1 MTLTKRATA
10 RRSWTAR
17 WITTTQAEELTGYSR
32 AYLRRLAGQQRVP
45 AQKVG
50 RDWLLHRDSLLAH
63 KVRMQALGDQ
73 RHNPWRDELTAEER
87 GRTGDPDD

>member
-1 MTLTKRATA
+1 MT
-10 RRSWTAR
+10 RREITTR
-17 WITTTQAEELTGYSR
+17 TMTDTWITTQAAQELTGYSR

-73 RHNPWRDELTAEER
+73 RHNPWRAELTAEER

>member
-1 MTLTKRATA
+1 MTTSTRAREPITQG
-10 RRSWTAR
+10 
-17 WITTTQAEELTGYSR
+17 WITTQAAEELTGYSR

>member
-1 MTLTKRATA
+1 MT
-10 RRSWTAR
+10 RREITTR
-17 WITTTQAEELTGYSR
+17 TMTDTWITTQAAQELTGYSR

-73 RHNPWRDELTAEER
+73 RHNPWREELTAEER